1 MATNTIQIKRT
12 SVSGRAAN
20 SSTLTNP
27 GELAL
32 NMTDGIMY
40 STNGTSVF
48 EIGANNTNQRV
59 SGTLTVNAISANGGV
74 GTAGQLLASDG
85 TKVYWISP
93 TTGVN
98 AQQNTYTYTLAAN
111 TTVITG
117 ADNNAA
123 VLNYTTGLESVFI
136 NGVRQISGVDYNTTN
151 ATAITLVDTALT
163 GEVVQVVT
171 WAGVVNSAN
180 VNAQFAWTNT
190 HSFSNTVT
198 FAAISA
204 NGSLGTAGHVL
215 HSNGT
220 ATYWAVDDNSGTVT
234 SIATANGLTGGT
246 ITTTG
251 TLGVVTGSTLTVNTT
266 GIHVN
271 STNLSIATSQLTG
284 DVALGT
290 NTSGNYVATITNAN
304 GISGSSSAEGGTPT
318 IGVVTGS
325 TLTVNTTGIHVNSTL
340 SLTDLTLSGNLTV
353 SGTRTYVNTTTLDVG
368 DNIITLNADLGASA
382 PSQDAGIE
390 IMRGT
395 SANVQFMWDE
405 TNDRWSTNSQ
415 PLAISSLV
423 AAGAAS
429 GITTLAAGNTTIT
442 GFANVTSTLQ
452 VGGVATFAANAN
464 FDSGV
469 LFVDG
474 TNNRVGINTTSP
486 GVSLDVRHNQAAYSY
501 FDYYNQTNG
510 GGIVW
515 RQIVRNIANTGDA
528 TVDLAKLI
536 GGGFAINNGDTHAS
550 NFTSFSVGASERMRI
565 DSSGNLLV
573 GTTSGSGA
581 ISVARGAG
589 VSAFVEIAG
598 NGGTIGSTSM
608 ILGQDT
614 ASAAYCWNRANT
626 PLFFGTNNAE
636 RMRVAANGFVGIGNT
651 TPAHLLSV
659 QGTAAMGN
667 TTITGF
673 ISTTSNAV
681 IGTTL
686 MVGNTSGAAD
696 ATIHIKSAQGG
707 NGRFLQFSPLGN
719 SVNALA
725 IMASSN
731 SSGGEQWWSIG
742 SQNDDTF
749 KIQKGV
755 GFGGAGV
762 SISNTGAITSA
773 DRADAFGYKGIP
785 QNQQTSAYTLV
796 MSDNGKHIYA
806 TAANFAIT
814 IPANSTTAFPIGA
827 AITIVVEDQLHTIAP
842 AAGVTL
848 VLAGTGAAT
857 TGTRTLAQGAVATI
871 LKVGTDRWYISGAG
885 VT

>member
-1 MATNTIQIKRT
+1 MATNLIQIKRT
-12 SVSGRAAN
+12 SVAGRAAN
-20 SSTLTNP
+20 STTLTNP

-74 GTAGQLLASDG
+74 GTAGQVLSSNG
-85 TKVYWISP
+85 TSAYWATSS
-93 TTGVN
+93 TLN
-98 AQQNTYTYTLAAN
+98 AQQSVYTYTLAAN

-117 ADNNAA
+117 ADDTAA
-123 VLNYTTGLESVFI
+123 TLSYVAGLENVFI

-163 GEVVQVVT
+163 GEVVQVVAWT
-171 WAGVVNSAN
+171 GSINSTN

-198 FAAISA
+198 LAAISA
-204 NGSLGTAGHVL
+204 NGSLGTAGQVL

-220 ATYWAVDDNSGTVT
+220 ATYWAVDDNAGGTVT
-234 SIATANGLTGGT
+234 SIATANGLSGGT

-271 STNLSIATSQLTG
+271 TTNLSIATSQLTG

-290 NTSGNYVATITNAN
+290 NTSGNYVATISNAN

-325 TLTVNTTGIHVNSTL
+325 TLTVNTTGIHVNSAL

-368 DNIITLNADLGASA
+368 DNIITLNADLGAAA
-382 PSQDAGIE
+382 PTQNAGIE

-405 TNDRWSTNSQ
+405 TNDRWSTNGQ
-415 PLAISSLV
+415 PIAVSSLV

-442 GFANVTSTLQ
+442 GFANVSTTLQ
-452 VGGVATFAANAN
+452 VGTNTATFGTAAYLVAN
-464 FDSGV
+464 GNVGIGTSSPAAPLHVSSTNINSYGALVASAIGV
-469 LFVDG
+469 
-474 TNNRVGINTTSP
+474 TRVGNGARGALVDF
-486 GVSLDVRHNQAAYSY
+486 GVGSGLFSNWYYNSSLDKAAAAGYSPRIDLWETDGSIR
-501 FDYYNQTNG
+501 FLGSTS
-510 GGIVW
+510 V
-515 RQIVRNIANTGDA
+515 AADA
-528 TVDLAKLI
+528 TIAW
-536 GGGFAINNGDTHAS
+536 
-550 NFTSFSVGASERMRI
+550 SERMRI
-565 DSSGNLLV
+565 DASGNV
-573 GTTSGSGA
+573 GIANTAPTHRL
-581 ISVARGAG
+581 SV
-589 VSAFVEIAG
+589 
-598 NGGTIGSTSM
+598 GGT
-608 ILGQDT
+608 
-614 ASAAYCWNRANT
+614 
-626 PLFFGTNNAE
+626 
-636 RMRVAANGFVGIGNT
+636 VAA
-651 TPAHLLSV
+651 
-659 QGTAAMGN
+659 GN

-673 ISTTSNAV
+673 INATSTGTF
-681 IGTTL
+681 GTTL
-686 MVGNTSGAAD
+686 MVGNTGGTVD
-696 ATIHIKSAQGG
+696 ATLHIKSVQGG
-707 NGRFLQFSPLGN
+707 NGRFLQFSPQGN
-719 SVNALA
+719 SINALA

-731 SSGGEQWWSIG
+731 SSGGEQWWSVG